1 MQEQLQPRHHADY
14 DRDDNAHVAMKIP
27 ADVEVVGKKGGY
39 LIPLTEILI
48 SLTLISS
55 DEKAATETFSSLGS
69 LASHW
74 QHCFSH
80 TYWLATSIQ
89 SISDRELMVG
99 HSRSL

>member
-48 SLTLISS
+48 SLTLIP
-55 DEKAATETFSSLGS
+55 
-69 LASHW
+69 
-74 QHCFSH
+74 
-80 TYWLATSIQ
+80 
-89 SISDRELMVG
+89 
-99 HSRSL
+99 